1 VYILS
6 RMLQTLDWLI
16 IAKRPASS
24 ISTILTSSEQYFN
37 YIQDENMFINIKIDK
52 EKLGRNWTTTGQAT
66 FFECHWK
73 TMKSRVGM
81 INLVYL
87 SSLQCTNICNRI
99 QYSQINCV
107 INHCDRHMF
116 CSIKYIFKISFT
128 FRVLLTITQK
138 AYQNK

>member
-16 IAKRPASS
+16 FAKRPASS
-24 ISTILTSSEQYFN
+24 ISTIFRTRTSSS
-37 YIQDENMFINIKIDK
+37 ISKIDE
-52 EKLGRNWTTTGQAT
+52 EKLGRNWTTTGQAI

-73 TMKSRVGM
+73 SMKSRVGM

-107 INHCDRHMF
+107 INHCDRHIF

-128 FRVLLTITQK
+128 FRVLLTITQRHIK
-138 AYQNK
+138 